1 MGDKDVRIV
10 GKVVGEALR
19 IPGLDGEVELTL
31 ERAAQLTDDL
41 DGQVAPCFGHLLL
54 DEVSQVRE
62 NSEIRMDLRLD
73 AGAADLQDHSRPV
86 RKFRP
91 VHLCD
96 RGRREGLAF
105 KVVEHLEG
113 RAAERLL
120 DLRHELVEGDRRHL
134 VMQFSEFG
142 GPRRR
147 QQVLP
152 RREHLAEFD
161 EGRPEFLERK
171 PDALLRFKMS
181 DVARFAPMQDL
192 AGALEQRD
200 DAGAT
205 HHIAQPMPDQDRAD
219 LAQAWQ
225 VPDRAGDAPDHER

>member
-1 MGDKDVRIV
+1 M
-10 GKVVGEALR
+10 
-19 IPGLDGEVELTL
+19 P
-31 ERAAQLTDDL
+31 
-41 DGQVAPCFGHLLL
+41 
-54 DEVSQVRE
+54 
-62 NSEIRMDLRLD
+62 
-73 AGAADLQDHSRPV
+73 
-86 RKFRP
+86 
-91 VHLCD
+91 
-96 RGRREGLAF
+96 GRRIF
-105 KVVEHLEG
+105 KITAAPFGSFARCTCAIEAAAKGSRSSSSKHLEG

-120 DLRHELVEGDRRHL
+120 DLRQELVEGDRRHL
-134 VMQFSEFG
+134 VMQFCEFG

-181 DVARFAPMQDL
+181 DFARFAPMQDL

-205 HHIAQPMPDQDRAD
+205 HDIPQPMPDQDRAD

>member
-1 MGDKDVRIV
+1 MRI
-10 GKVVGEALR
+10 LR
-19 IPGLDGEVELTL
+19 S
-31 ERAAQLTDDL
+31 A
-41 DGQVAPCFGHLLL
+41 
-54 DEVSQVRE
+54 S
-62 NSEIRMDLRLD
+62 DLRLD

-96 RGRREGLAF
+96 RGRREGFAF
-105 KVVEHLEG
+105 EVVKHLEG

-120 DLRHELVEGDRRHL
+120 DLRQELVERDRRHL
-134 VMQFSEFG
+134 AVQFGEFG

-147 QQVLP
+147 QQVFP

-181 DVARFAPMQDL
+181 DFARFAPMQDL

-205 HHIAQPMPDQDRAD
+205 HDIAQPMPDQDRAD